1 MLNLL
6 RVPDKIHLLPDHI
19 ANQIAAGE
27 VIQRPASAVKELL
40 ENAVDAGAGKID
52 LIILDAG
59 KQLVQIIDNGSGMST
74 SDARMAFE
82 RHATSKINSI
92 DDLFKIKTMG
102 FRGEAL
108 ASIAAVAQVE
118 LKTKRAEDTSGTF
131 IEIEN
136 SVVQKQEPI
145 AVPDGTSIAMKNLFF
160 NVPARRNFLK
170 SNAAEMRHIIDEFIR
185 VSMAYPDRFFS
196 LTANGQKQFHLDP
209 GTLKQRIIQLLGN
222 NYQSKLVS
230 VSQQTDYLNI
240 FGFIGKPET
249 AKKTR
254 GDQYLFVNNRF
265 IKSAYLNHAISS
277 AFQEMISEDS
287 HPAYVLFLELDPAQI
302 DINVHP
308 TKQEIKF
315 EDEKIIYA
323 FVQAAVKH
331 ALAQFNITPT
341 LDFELDAGIQQL
353 DAVSKPFSDQQKAA
367 ASASSIYKSFTERN
381 AAHKIDPGARN
392 EVAGWESFFEAAQTE
407 TKSVLGFQ
415 SLFAQ
420 ATEQQ
425 DLLNYTL
432 SDDYLQINRSFIITE
447 VNNRMHVFHQQHTHE
462 TILYR
467 RFTQELKYENAASQ
481 QSLFPVTLNV
491 SPQDAAL
498 LHELLGDLQKLGYM
512 IEPFGG
518 DSFVVR
524 GTPVELND
532 DQISGNIELLLEQY
546 KHYQPDIQI
555 DKTEKLIRALA
566 KQRSIKLGQALNKEE
581 MKGMVVELLSLP
593 EPNLSPG
600 GKMNFIEIKNDD
612 LLARFGK

>member
-1 MLNLL
+1 
-6 RVPDKIHLLPDHI
+6 VPDKIHLLPDHI

-40 ENAVDAGAGKID
+40 ENAVDAGATKID
-52 LIILDAG
+52 LIIMDAG

-74 SDARMAFE
+74 TDARMAFE

-118 LKTKRAEDTSGTF
+118 LKTKRAEDKSGTF

-136 SVVQKQEPI
+136 SVVEKQEPI
-145 AVPDGTSIAMKNLFF
+145 AIPDGTSIAMKNLFF

-222 NYQSKLVS
+222 NYQTKLVS

-277 AFQEMISEDS
+277 AFQEMISEDN

-392 EVAGWESFFEAAQTE
+392 AVAGWEDFFEAAQTKPSE
-407 TKSVLGFQ
+407 GFQ

-425 DLLNYTL
+425 DQLHYIL
-432 SDDYLQINRSFIITE
+432 SDDYLQINHSFIITE
-447 VNNRMHVFHQQHTHE
+447 VNNRLHVFHQQHLHE
-462 TILYR
+462 SILYR

-481 QSLFPVTLNV
+481 QSLFPITLNV

-498 LHELLGDLQKLGYM
+498 LHELIPDLQKLGYM

-524 GTPVELND
+524 GTPVDIND

-566 KQRSIKLGQALNKEE
+566 RQRSIKLGQALSKEE
-581 MKGMVVELLSLP
+581 MKGMINELMSHP
-593 EPNLSPG
+593 QPKLSPG
-600 GKMNFIEIKNDD
+600 GKLNFIEIKNDD
-612 LLARFGK
+612 LMARFGK